1 MKASKPQKGT
11 FEKVGEC
18 LYRFSSTGAYFA
30 LFKIRGKQTRVNLQT
45 RDKETAK
52 RKRDEE
58 REKLLKT
65 DQNKINLTVSEC
77 VKAYIDSKSTLAEKS
92 QHRYKR
98 VLNAFAEFIDKQ
110 SGDTPIGDQKMSK
123 ITGGV
128 IKRFHNDLVRKVS
141 VKTSKEYLT
150 VLRSFFRDA
159 FNDKVIGD
167 NPTTDLKE
175 TRKVKKRIKPIPK
188 LEQVKK
194 IIEKIRGEPFSDT
207 REEAA
212 DFLTFLAGAG
222 MGNAE
227 ASNLRVRDI
236 NWEEDK
242 MIVRRVKTDV
252 DFEVPIFPSIKPLLK
267 RLTKD
272 KNLDDHVF
280 DVRSIKKS
288 LATACKKLGYPN
300 FTHRS
305 FRKFFIT
312 RALDSGADP
321 RVVAK
326 LQGHSDPKLV
336 LQVYSEVSGAHI
348 EKEAAK
354 VKFTLEE

>member
-1 MKASKPQKGT
+1 MKPHKSQKGT

-45 RDKETAK
+45 CDKETAK

-58 REKLLKT
+58 REKILKS
-65 DQNKINLTVSEC
+65 DRDKANQTVREC
-77 VKAYIDSKSTLAEKS
+77 VRNFIEGKSKLVEKS

-98 VLNAFAEFIDKQ
+98 VLNAFADFKFSQTGE
-110 SGDTPIGDQKMSK
+110 STIGDQKMGK
-123 ITGGV
+123 ITAGV
-128 IKRFHNDLVRKVS
+128 IKRFHNHLVKDVS
-141 VKTSKEYLT
+141 VKTSKDYLM
-150 VLRSFFRDA
+150 VLKSFFREA
-159 FNDKVIGD
+159 LNDKIIGE

-175 TRKVKKRIKPIPK
+175 TRKVKKTIRPIPK
-188 LEQVKK
+188 LEQVKNV
-194 IIEKIRGEPFSDT
+194 IERIRGEALSDT
-207 REEAA
+207 RNEAA

-236 NWEEDK
+236 NWDEDK
-242 MIVRRVKTDV
+242 MSLMRKKTSV
-252 DFEVPIFPSIKPLLK
+252 DFEVPLFPAIKPLLK

-272 KNLDDHVF
+272 KNPDDHVF
-280 DVRSIKKS
+280 NVRSIKKS
-288 LATACKKLGYPN
+288 IATACKKLGYPN

-312 RALDSGADP
+312 AALDSGVDP

-326 LQGHSDPKLV
+326 MQGHSDPKLV
-336 LQVYSEVSGAHI
+336 LQVYSEVSDQHI

-354 VKFTLEE
+354 VNFTLDQ